1 MSNRRPVIGIAYADS
16 SVRDNEMRIRTY
28 VSRKYFHA
36 VQMAGGLPI
45 LLPAPA
51 RPGEPFTQTDL
62 QSFIDRYLGMI
73 DGLLLPG
80 GEDVHPRYQG
90 EDPATALDLVNPFRD
105 EFELGLAKTAYSQHK
120 IPVLGICRGCQV
132 IAIALGGK
140 VHQDLSG
147 IAQIQ
152 HSQKSPRWAV
162 SHQIKLEGPSKLA
175 NIVKQANNELF
186 TNSFHHQAIK
196 EVPPGFSCVARTG
209 DGVIEAIECDNDRF
223 YTGVQWHPEE
233 TFSGDLPSRQLF
245 TGLIEAAARHA
256 VGTRFN

>member
-36 VQMAGGLPI
+36 VQQAGGLPI

-51 RPGEPFTQTDL
+51 RPADTFTRTDL

-105 EFELGLAKTAYSQHK
+105 EFELGLAKTAYELHK

-140 VHQDLSG
+140 VHQDLGG
-147 IAQIQ
+147 IARVQ

-162 SHQIKLEGPSKLA
+162 SHQVKLESASKLA
-175 NIVKQANNELF
+175 DLFKLSNNELF

-196 EVPPGFSCVARTG
+196 EVPAGFICSARAG
-209 DGVIEAIECDNDRF
+209 DGVIEAIECDSERF
-223 YTGVQWHPEE
+223 YIGVQWHPEE
-233 TFSGDLPSRQLF
+233 TVTADQASRQLF
-245 TGLIEAAARHA
+245 AGLIEAAARHA
-256 VGTRFN
+256 VGTSFN